1 MLGRPVLQG
10 ICLDNGGMKLIAQLY
25 SFLGSRQVLLLLFAV
40 NLFGTIYGYWWYVP
54 QLVDTPAAFLLFVPD
69 SPTASL
75 FFVFVLAAFLA
86 GRNWPLMEAL
96 AIVSLVKYGVWAVVM
111 NLLIL
116 ITAGDLHWTGYML
129 MASHL
134 AMAVQGVLY
143 APFYN
148 FKLWHL
154 AIASIVVLHNEIIDY
169 VFGMMPRYQQLDMY
183 MSSIAYFTFWLSI
196 LSIGVAY
203 YAGLRR
209 GRLRIE
215 LPRSN

>member
-1 MLGRPVLQG
+1 MIGQLYAILASRPVLW
-10 ICLDNGGMKLIAQLY
+10 
-25 SFLGSRQVLLLLFAV
+25 LLFAV
-40 NLFGTIYGYWWYVP
+40 NLFGTIYGYIWYGG
-54 QLVDTPAAFLLFVPD
+54 QLADTPPEFLLFVPD

-75 FFVFVLAAFLA
+75 FFVFVLAAFLV
-86 GRNWPLMEAL
+86 GKNWPLMEAL
-96 AIVSLVKYGVWAVVM
+96 AIVSLVKYGIWAVVM

-129 MASHL
+129 MASHF

-154 AIASIVVLHNEIIDY
+154 AIASIVVLHNEIVDY
-169 VFGMMPRYQQLDMY
+169 VFGMMPSYQQLDMY

-196 LSIGVAY
+196 FSIGTAY
-203 YAGLRR
+203 YFGLRK
-209 GRLRIE
+209 GRMKI
-215 LPRSN
+215 NHFHGG

>member
-1 MLGRPVLQG
+1 MPEAIKEAGLLGRPVLQG

-25 SFLGSRQVLLLLFAV
+25 AFLGCRPVLLLLFAV

-96 AIVSLVKYGVWAVVM
+96 AIVSLVKYGIWA
-111 NLLIL
+111 
-116 ITAGDLHWTGYML
+116 
-129 MASHL
+129 
-134 AMAVQGVLY
+134 VLY

-203 YAGLRR
+203 FAGLRR